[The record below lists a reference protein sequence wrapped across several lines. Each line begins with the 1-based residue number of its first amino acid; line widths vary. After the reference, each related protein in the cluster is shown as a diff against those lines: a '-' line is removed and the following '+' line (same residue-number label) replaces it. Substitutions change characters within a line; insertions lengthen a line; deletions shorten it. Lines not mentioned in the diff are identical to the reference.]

1 MYLIILFECVETFDC
16 QVAALRFFIL
26 QKIVTT
32 HLTEEFKL
40 NIKSLGFTN
49 FFEEQLATLLEEKK
63 YEKCVPARVSLEHK
77 HAYRVISGDD
87 EWLATVSGLYAYEAF
102 DRAEYPAVGDWVLV
116 EKMDGEN
123 RAVIHKLFKRKSQF
137 SRKIAG
143 REIEEQL
150 VATNVDF
157 VLLVMSLNA
166 DFNIRRLERYL
177 VAAWDSGATPI
188 IVLTKADLCEDAH
201 RYLKEVQSVA
211 MGVDIFVTS
220 SYTGEGIEQI
230 RALFKEG
237 VTGALLGS
245 SGAGKSTLT
254 NALYGADKMEV
265 SHIREDDAKG
275 RHTTTHRE
283 LVLLPGGGCLID
295 TPGMRELQLWDQGD
309 SLASSFKDIE
319 EFASNCRYRDC
330 THKSEPGC
338 AVNLAVDTGDLEY
351 SRLQSYFKLQKEL
364 AFIERKTNTQAKL
377 AEQRKWK
384 QISKGHKKKYK

>member
-1 MYLIILFECVETFDC
+1 M
-16 QVAALRFFIL
+16 
-26 QKIVTT
+26 
-32 HLTEEFKL
+32 
-40 NIKSLGFTN
+40 NIKLLGFTD
-49 FFEEQLATLLEEKK
+49 FFKDQLTALLKEKK

-77 HAYRVISGDD
+77 HSYRVITENE
-87 EWLATVSGLYAYEAF
+87 EWLASVSGLYAYEAF
-102 DRAEYPAVGDWVLV
+102 NRAEFPAVGDWVLV

-123 RAVIHKLFKRKSQF
+123 RAIIHKLLDRKSQF

-143 REIEEQL
+143 REIDEQI
-150 VATNVDF
+150 VATNVDI

-188 IVLTKADLCEDAH
+188 IVLTKADLCEDID
-201 RYLKEVQSVA
+201 RYLREAKAVA
-211 MGVDIFVTS
+211 MGVEIFVTS

-230 RALFKEG
+230 RALFEEG

-254 NALYGADKMEV
+254 NALYGNEKMEV
-265 SHIREDDAKG
+265 SGIREDDAKG

-295 TPGMRELQLWDQGD
+295 TPGMRELQLWDQSD
-309 SLASSFKDIE
+309 SLSSSFKDIE

-338 AVNLAVDTGDLEY
+338 AVNLAIDHGHLEQ

-384 QISKGHKKKYK
+384 QISKGQKKKYK